1 MMKLISILFPFAALA
16 VYTTSLEDTIHVPR
30 QQPCKIFRQQGHDII
45 FTSGAVCSGC
55 FLLYEIRTIWTIKKK
70 LKKIDAKFC

>member
-16 VYTTSLEDTIHVPR
+16 VYTISLEDTIHVPR

-45 FTSGAVCSGC
+45 FTSGVCSGC
-55 FLLYEIRTIWTIKKK
+55 FLLYKIRTIWTIKK
-70 LKKIDAKFC
+70 IFGEKF